1 MEKSVFLLKGNVKSL
16 APLVIAR
23 GKGESTDIELLTDK
37 EGRFFIPGTSFKG
50 ALKHYFEDTF
60 KDKELVSLFFGNH
73 KKESLAFFEDLILK
87 NEHITSIRDGIKLN
101 EYMTV
106 EHGGKFDYEILI
118 PDREFELSL
127 FVKVAE
133 EKDIDKIRSV
143 LKTIIRELSNENI
156 KIGAFTSKGFGLLKL
171 TDYKLYRFDFPSDM
185 KTYFN
190 YLKSHKL
197 EDVKLDSLENIQT
210 LEEKA
215 PRVIFEGRFEIK
227 NSLIIRKQD
236 IHEEADSVQITTNDK
251 YTITGS
257 SLKGAL
263 RSRALRIA
271 KTLGISEEIVYEVFG
286 SNKDNKKKEEEE
298 KTKPKRQKARLI
310 VNECYIEKDYVI
322 SEMVHRIKIDRFT
335 GGVIETA
342 LMNSKP
348 IWHKKETLNIKLE
361 LEDVQ
366 EAYIGLILL
375 VLKDLWNEDLALGGE
390 KSIGRGVLKGS
401 YLKIK
406 TKDGEFEISKENDRL
421 NIKGKEKLEH
431 FVKALKEYKEEL

>member
-1 MEKSVFLLKGNVKSL
+1 MEGSVFLLKGNVKSL

-50 ALKHYFEDTF
+50 ALKHYFEDTYE
-60 KDKELVSLFFGNH
+60 DKELVSLFFGSH
-73 KKESLAFFEDLILK
+73 RKESLAFFEDLILK

-106 EHGGKFDYEILI
+106 EHSGKFDYEILI
-118 PDREFELSL
+118 PDREFELNL
-127 FVKVAE
+127 FVRAV
-133 EKDIDKIRSV
+133 KDIDKIRSV

-171 TDYKLYRFDFPSDM
+171 TDYKLYRFDFPSDI
-185 KTYFN
+185 KIYFN
-190 YLKSHKL
+190 YLKSHTL
-197 EDVKLDSLENIQT
+197 ENVKLDSLENVQT
-210 LEEKA
+210 LKEKA

-271 KTLGISEEIVYEVFG
+271 KTLGISKDIVDEVFG
-286 SNKDNKKKEEEE
+286 SSKNSSKDEKE

-361 LEDVQ
+361 LEDIK

-406 TKDGEFEISKENDRL
+406 TKDGEFEISKEGDRL

-431 FVKALKEYKEEL
+431 FVKALKEYKEEV